1 MPRLFAAVSF
11 VLTLETARLGVY
23 LHLSP
28 TLHVGGTHVHHMVTG
43 LALLLGGGVLDLLSA
58 RPRLRAVLFGVGAAL
73 VLDEFALIYHLQDV
87 YYGAPGR
94 LSLEVSAAFGLFLIA
109 LAAGDPL
116 VRVLRRVGDRLRS

>member
-11 VLTLETARLGVY
+11 VLTLEAARLGVY

-28 TLHVGGTHVHHMVTG
+28 TVHIGGTHLHHMVTG
-43 LALLLGGGVLDLLSA
+43 LALLLGGGILDLLAA

-73 VLDEFALIYHLQDV
+73 VLDEFALMYHLQDV

-94 LSLEVSAAFGLFLIA
+94 LSLQVSAGFGLFLA
-109 LAAGDPL
+109 LLAVGDPL
-116 VRVLRRVGDRLRS
+116 VHLFRSRLRGLRH